1 MRKGVSM
8 RNELIVGLVCMAG
21 GFFVGMQW
29 PTWFGQKGVVF
40 SVKGC
45 ALRTGMRKLWSDH
58 VIWTRDYIIAAV
70 AGADDAKEA
79 ADRLLK
85 NQEDIGNAI
94 VPYYGAEAGK
104 KLTALL
110 KDHILIAVD
119 VVAAAK
125 AGDTAKLKVADDRWH
140 ANARDIANFLSGANP
155 KAWPADM
162 MTTMLYEH
170 LKLTTGEAVARIGK
184 KWADDVKA
192 FDAIYEQALGM
203 ADGLSN
209 GIVSQFPEKF

>member
-1 MRKGVSM
+1 MRTS
-8 RNELIVGLVCMAG
+8 LIIGTVCLAVGIFA
-21 GFFVGMQW
+21 GMQW
-29 PTWFGQKGVVF
+29 HAWQDKKGVVF

-45 ALRTGMRKLWSDH
+45 ALRTGMRKLWADH
-58 VIWTRDYIIAAV
+58 VMWTRDYIVAAV
-70 AGADDAKEA
+70 ADADDVKVA

-94 VPYYGAEAGK
+94 IPYYGDEAGK

-125 AGDTAKLKVADDRWH
+125 AGDKAKLTEADEKWH
-140 ANARDIANFLSGANP
+140 ANARDIATFLSSANP
-155 KAWPADM
+155 AWPMDM
-162 MTTMLYEH
+162 MKNMLYEH
-170 LKLTTGEAVARIGK
+170 LKLTTEEAVARINK

-192 FDAIYEQALGM
+192 FDAIFVQALSMG
-203 ADGLSN
+203 DDLTK
-209 GIVSQFPEKF
+209 GIVTQFPEKF